1 MSKKKEFHFTFG
13 VFLRLLIFF
22 LIIYFSIN
30 YFVSQKDNS
39 FSSTIDST
47 LAIDEETKNN
57 LFPQFLGNIYSKLPE
72 DSRYQ
77 IEHLNQNPTVVYLQ
91 NQLDGFPQ
99 KQIKEL
105 QKMIVKNVSDNII
118 KNIDQN

>member
-1 MSKKKEFHFTFG
+1 MAKKKEFHFTFG
-13 VFLRLLIFF
+13 VFLRLLIFS

-30 YFVSQKDNS
+30 YFISQKNNS

-47 LAIDEETKNN
+47 LAIDEETKNTF
-57 LFPQFLGNIYSKLPE
+57 LPQFLQNIYSKLPE
-72 DSRYQ
+72 NSRYQ
-77 IEHLNQNPTVVYLQ
+77 IEHIKENQTIISIQ
-91 NQLDGFPQ
+91 NQLNGFPG
-99 KQIKEL
+99 KQIKEI

>member
-1 MSKKKEFHFTFG
+1 MTKKKEFHFTFG

-30 YFVSQKDNS
+30 YFASQKNNL
-39 FSSTIDST
+39 STPIVDST
-47 LAIDEETKNN
+47 LAIDEQTKNN
-57 LFPQFLGNIYSKLPE
+57 LLPTVWQNIYSKLPE
-72 DSRYQ
+72 NSRYQ
-77 IEHLNQNPTVVYLQ
+77 IEHIKENSTVVYLQ
-91 NQLDGFPQ
+91 NQLNGFPQ
-99 KQIKEL
+99 KQIKEI